1 MIRRIILLLL
11 AILPATVLYAQTG
24 TVLGIVTDA
33 DKGNALPAVTVRI
46 GTQQTTSR
54 TDGSFELQGITI
66 GEGMIDFSLNGYEDH
81 TLQIT
86 VQETVNLGTIKL
98 KAAPASDVSSGLA
111 EISLASF
118 DSDDDSRAQNIS
130 GLLSSS
136 NDVFV
141 SAASYSFSAAYFR
154 MRGYDADLNST
165 YIANSQINDAE
176 TGRTLWALWGGLN
189 DATRNKVT
197 VNGIAPSNFSF
208 GNIGSVTNIITRAS
222 QQRAQTK
229 LTYSSTNRSYTNR
242 LMLTH
247 STGLMDN
254 NWAVSISAS
263 RRWGNEGYVEGTF
276 YDAYSWFVGLEKKLN
291 NNHSLAFTA
300 LAAPVRRGMQGGSMQ
315 EVYDL
320 VGSNYYNS
328 NWGYQNGEKRNARV
342 RSMNQPL
349 MVLNHYWKLNEAT
362 QITSTASYLFG
373 KTSTSALNWYKASD
387 PRPDYYRYLPS
398 NFPVKEDFASDIP
411 STITFYDPIIAA
423 TMAQN
428 WQNDPSVSQIN
439 WDRLYQVNYLANL
452 EGKQAHYI
460 LENRHNDQS
469 QINLSSFINHDVNDK
484 AQISGGVELSS
495 HTGSYYKTLEDLL
508 GGDYWVDIDQFAE
521 RDFPGNDTTIQ
532 NDLNNPNRVINT
544 GDKFGY
550 DYKLHQNS
558 GNAWALAKF
567 TTRKF
572 DYYGGVQLTYTS
584 FWREGFMKNGKYPEN
599 SLGNSA
605 KNNFFDYAL
614 KAGGTYK
621 ITGRH
626 FIEGNIAYMTRA
638 PYMRNSFLSA
648 RTRDAVSPGLKSE
661 TILSGEISYHLRTPI
676 VKARITAYNTT
687 FTDQNEITAF
697 YVDGVNTF
705 VNYVLYG
712 IDRTHQG
719 LEAGA
724 EVKLNSI
731 FTLLAA
737 GNLGNYRYINRPVAI
752 TSYENGSIP
761 DKSELIYQKYFY
773 VPGTPQTA
781 GTLGLKYMGPKYLFI
796 EASVNYYDDIYLDF
810 HPDRRTLTAVE
821 GLGEGDPLIAKLI
834 RQQKLPDGYT
844 VNASI
849 GKSYRIEGK
858 YFLNLNFS
866 ISNLLDNTEL
876 ITGGYEQGRFL
887 DEKINTFLPKY
898 YYAYGRTYFLN
909 LGFRF

>member
-1 MIRRIILLLL
+1 MIKRIILLLL
-11 AILPATVLYAQTG
+11 VILPAAVLYAQTG
-24 TVLGIVTDA
+24 TVVGRVADA
-33 DKGNALPAVTVRI
+33 DKGNPLPAVTVRI
-46 GTQQTTSR
+46 GTQQTNSR

-66 GEGMIDFSLNGYEDH
+66 GEGVIDFSLNGYEDH
-81 TLQIT
+81 TMQIK

-98 KAAPASDVSSGLA
+98 KAAPGSDLSSGLA

-118 DSDDDSRAQNIS
+118 ESDDDSRAQNIS

-197 VNGIAPSNFSF
+197 VNGISPSNFSF

-263 RRWGNEGYVEGTF
+263 KRWGNEGFVEGTF
-276 YDAYSWFVGLEKKLN
+276 YDAYGWFLGLEKKLN
-291 NNHSLAFTA
+291 DNHSIAFTA
-300 LAAPVRRGMQGGSMQ
+300 LAAPVRRGMQGASTQ

-320 VGSNYYNS
+320 VDNNYYNP
-328 NWGYQNGEKRNARV
+328 NWGYQNGEKRNARI
-342 RSMNQPL
+342 RRMNQPL
-349 MVLNHYWKLNEAT
+349 MVLNHYWKLNETT
-362 QITSTASYLFG
+362 QITTTASYLFG
-373 KTSTSALNWYKASD
+373 ETSTSSLNWYKASD

-398 NFPVKEDFASDIP
+398 YFPVSD
-411 STITFYDPIIAA
+411 YDPIIAT
-423 TMAQN
+423 TMTQN

-439 WDRLYQVNYLANL
+439 WERLYQVNYLANQD
-452 EGKQAHYI
+452 GKQAHYI
-460 LENRHNDQS
+460 IENRHNDQS
-469 QINLSSFINHDVNDK
+469 QLNLSSFINHDVNDK
-484 AQISGGVELSS
+484 AQLSGGFELSS

-508 GGDYWVDIDQFAE
+508 GGEYWVDIDQFAE
-521 RDFPGNDTTIQ
+521 RDFPGNDTSIQ
-532 NDLNNPNRVINT
+532 NDLNNPNRVINI

-567 TTRKF
+567 TTRKL
-572 DYYGGVQLTYTS
+572 DYYGGAQLTYTS
-584 FWREGFMKNGKYPEN
+584 FWREGFMQNGRYPEN
-599 SLGNSA
+599 SLGNSE

-626 FIEGNIAYMTRA
+626 FIEANIAYMTRA
-638 PYMRNSFLSA
+638 PYMRHSFISS
-648 RTRDAVSPGLKSE
+648 RTRHTVAPGLKSE
-661 TILSGEISYHLRTPI
+661 TIFSGELSYHLRAPM

-687 FTDQNEITAF
+687 FTDQTEITAF
-697 YVDGVNTF
+697 YHDDYLTF
-705 VNYVLYG
+705 VNYVMFG
-712 IDRTHQG
+712 INKTHQG
-719 LEAGA
+719 IEAGA
-724 EVKLNSI
+724 EVKLNSAFSVI
-731 FTLLAA
+731 AA
-737 GNLGNYRYINRPVAI
+737 GNLGNYRYTNRPKAI
-752 TSYENGSIP
+752 TSFDNGSRP
-761 DKSELIYQKYFY
+761 DTTQNIYNKYFY

-781 GTLGLKYMGPKYLFI
+781 GTLGLKYIGPGYLFL
-796 EASVNYYDDIYLDF
+796 EASVNYYDNIYLDF
-810 HPDRRTLTAVE
+810 NPERRTSAAIE
-821 GLGEGDPLIAKLI
+821 NLGEGDPLIGVI
-834 RQQKLPDGYT
+834 TRQEKLPSGYT

-866 ISNLLDNTEL
+866 VSNILNNTEI
-876 ITGGYEQGRFL
+876 ITGGYEQNRF
-887 DEKINTFLPKY
+887 DFVDQNIGKFPPKY